1 MKRFVSIVLSL
12 LLLAAL
18 MVPAAAGAEQLKEV
32 SREKTLVWAVPEL
45 PNGADNEVHYTAE
58 AQEMERNIYDSPLAF
73 ATYYDEATGFILP
86 DYNKIVG
93 SLAESWTVSED
104 GKTITF
110 KFREGVMS
118 HNGNELTADDF
129 LYKWERGFEMMCN
142 TGTFGASSQ
151 QLYSMDQ
158 IKKIDKYT
166 VEITMSAANPIGE
179 AFLTHVCGLILDST
193 EFKKHETESD
203 PNASTWAS
211 THSAGF
217 GPWKIVEFTPGVR
230 IVLDR
235 HDDYWD
241 KENLPWFERV
251 IILEVPESSN
261 RAAMLMSGD
270 IDAATKLLT
279 TELEKISASDK
290 VTTMHYDGNKTF
302 IIGLNHQVE
311 ELSNVLVRRA
321 LAYAVP
327 YEDII
332 NTVYLGKAKQLK
344 SPICSTYPLYTDKYF
359 VYEYDLEKA
368 KELLVEAGYPDGFNC
383 KVTVDNT
390 NAQAE
395 QVALLYQS
403 SLKQIGVNLE
413 IEKVQAGDYYDK
425 LSNKAF
431 DSMYV
436 FIDSAGVP
444 DGGFALQLAAKTGSI
459 NNMGHYSNAEVDQL
473 VTEMMSTTDPEVRQK
488 CADRVQEI
496 LVWEDPYA
504 LYIAEPGFDL
514 AVTSDIVNPQ
524 WDTIQQIHWNTM
536 SRK

>member
-104 GKTITF
+104 GKTITL

>member
-1 MKRFVSIVLSL
+1 MKRSVSLVLAL
-12 LLLAAL
+12 LLLLSLAVFAS
-18 MVPAAAGAEQLKEV
+18 AEGLKEV

-58 AQEMERNIYDSPLAF
+58 AQEMERNLYDSPLAF
-73 ATYYDEATGFILP
+73 ETYYDEETGFILP
-86 DYNKIVG
+86 NYNKIVG
-93 SLAESWTVSED
+93 SLAESWNVSED
-104 GKTITF
+104 GKTITL

-118 HNGNELTADDF
+118 HDGNELTADDF
-129 LYKWERGFEMMCN
+129 VYKWQRGFNMMCN
-142 TGTFGASSQ
+142 TGTFGAASQ
-151 QLYSMDQ
+151 QLSGMDQ
-158 IKKIDKYT
+158 IKKIDEYT
-166 VEITMSAANPIGE
+166 VEITMDSANPIGE
-179 AFLTHVCGLILDST
+179 AFLTHVCGLILDSK
-193 EFKKHETESD
+193 EFQAHESASD
-203 PNASTWAS
+203 PNAATWAS
-211 THSAGF
+211 THAAGY
-217 GPWKIVEFTPGVR
+217 GPWKLVEYTPGVR

-241 KENLPWFERV
+241 KAHMPWFERV

-261 RAAMLMSGD
+261 RAAMIMSGD
-270 IDAATKLLT
+270 VDAATKLLT
-279 TELEKISASDK
+279 TELERISASDK
-290 VTTMHYDGNKTF
+290 VRTMHYDGNKTF
-302 IIGLNHQVE
+302 IIGINQQQE

-344 SPICSTYPLYTDKYF
+344 SPICSTYPLYNGDYF

-368 KELLVEAGYPDGFNC
+368 KDLLAEAGYADGFNC
-383 KVTVDNT
+383 KITVDNT

-395 QVALLYQS
+395 QVALLFQS
-403 SLKQIGVNLE
+403 SLKQIGVNME

-444 DGGFALQLAAKTGSI
+444 DGGFALQLAAKTDSI
-459 NNMGHYSNAEVDQL
+459 NNMGHYSNAEVDAL
-473 VTEMMSTTDPEVRQK
+473 VTEMMGTSDAEVRQN
-488 CADRVQEI
+488 CANRVQEI
-496 LVWEDPYA
+496 MVWEDPYA
-504 LYIAEPGFDL
+504 LYVAEPGFDL

>member
-1 MKRFVSIVLSL
+1 MKKFVSIVLSL

-104 GKTITF
+104 GKTITL
-110 KFREGVMS
+110 KFREGIMS

-261 RAAMLMSGD
+261 RAAMIMSGD

-359 VYEYDLEKA
+359 AYEYDLEKA

-403 SLKQIGVNLE
+403 SLKQIGVKLE

-444 DGGFALQLAAKTGSI
+444 DGGFALQLAAKTDSI

-473 VTEMMSTTDPEVRQK
+473 VTEMMSTADPEVRQK
-488 CADRVQEI
+488 CADRAQEI

>member
-1 MKRFVSIVLSL
+1 MKKLVSIVLSL

-86 DYNKIVG
+86 DYNKIDG

-151 QLYSMDQ
+151 QLYSMEQ

-203 PNASTWAS
+203 PNASAWAS

-261 RAAMLMSGD
+261 RAAMIMSGD

-359 VYEYDLEKA
+359 AYEYDLEKA

-403 SLKQIGVNLE
+403 SLKQIGVKLE

-444 DGGFALQLAAKTGSI
+444 DGGFALQLAAKTDSI

-473 VTEMMSTTDPEVRQK
+473 VTEMMSTADPEVRQK
-488 CADRVQEI
+488 CADRAQEI

-536 SRK
+536 NRK